1 MKRFFGIVSDIDG
14 TVTHD
19 DRRLSA
25 AALEAAHF
33 LSGKVPIVLASGNTF
48 CFTRTVSKL
57 MGTRSPVIAENGGII
72 LMSYD
77 GAPIYIEPKMDEI
90 HAALFHLQK
99 HFDLT
104 VFDSRERITDVAFAK
119 TVDKEKILPLLSDF
133 SNIHL
138 VDAEFAYHLTDKNIC
153 KGDALCKT
161 AKLMGLKPKD
171 FVAVG
176 DSDNDI
182 DLFQTAGLSFAVANA
197 TSAVKKEADYVLKN
211 KFGDGFSE
219 MVEYL
224 LSNDLLELE
233 NEKRNFYY

>member
-1 MKRFFGIVSDIDG
+1 M
-14 TVTHD
+14 
-19 DRRLSA
+19 
-25 AALEAAHF
+25 
-33 LSGKVPIVLASGNTF
+33 
-48 CFTRTVSKL
+48 
-57 MGTRSPVIAENGGII
+57 
-72 LMSYD
+72 
-77 GAPIYIEPKMDEI
+77 
-90 HAALFHLQK
+90 
-99 HFDLT
+99 
-104 VFDSRERITDVAFAK
+104 
-119 TVDKEKILPLLSDF
+119 SDF

>member
-90 HAALFHLQK
+90 HAALFHLKK